1 MNDLYR
7 REAREAM
14 ARTGSTIVLLS
25 PPAAWWGS
33 ALALALLGAA
43 VVFVCCASY
52 AQKVSLGGELLPA
65 HDAVRIVSGMPGVVV
80 ERHVGDGQPVKR
92 GQLLFVVQGEHLTP
106 QASSGATSASTQRR
120 RIAHAEAGLAQAT
133 ARITALRGGIAL
145 AADGVR
151 ALEPLVADGDVAF
164 DSLRSRRRELFELR
178 ANLAAAEQQ
187 RLAQRNELAA
197 LRAEWQQAVV
207 APVDGVVAAPLVECG
222 QAVASGEQLAQLV
235 PPQATLKAYLHAPSR
250 AMAEILPGATVHLR
264 YPAFPH
270 QKFGVFAGKV
280 VEVSSTS
287 LRPQFVAG
295 QGRYLGPLLDGV
307 GAREPL
313 YRIVVEL
320 PAQSVTLDGRT
331 HALRHGMTV
340 DADVLLRR
348 RRIVHW
354 MLDPLYSAARRLH

>member
-1 MNDLYR
+1 MSDLYR
-7 REAREAM
+7 TQARDAA
-14 ARTGSTIVLLS
+14 ARAGSTIVLLS

-33 ALALALLGAA
+33 ALALILLGMA
-43 VVFVCCASY
+43 VTFVCSASY

-65 HDAVRIVSGMPGVVV
+65 HDAVRIVSGMAGVVI
-80 ERHVGDGQPVKR
+80 ERHAEDGQRVRR
-92 GQLLFVVQGEHLTP
+92 GQLLFIVQGEHLTP
-106 QASSGATSASTQRR
+106 QAGSSASTQRR
-120 RIAHAEAGLAQAT
+120 RIAHAEAALAQAT
-133 ARITALRGGIAL
+133 ARITALRAGVGL

-151 ALEPLVADGDVAF
+151 TLEPLVDAGDVAL
-164 DSLRSRRRELFELR
+164 DTLRSRRRELLELR
-178 ANLAAAEQQ
+178 ANLASAEQQ

-207 APVDGVVAAPLVECG
+207 APIDGVVAAPLVERG
-222 QAVASGEQLAQLV
+222 QAVVSGEQLAQLV
-235 PPQATLKAYLHAPSR
+235 PPHATLKAYLHAPSR
-250 AMAEILPGATVHLR
+250 AIAEISPGATVHLR

-270 QKFGVFAGKV
+270 QKFGVYAGKV

-295 QGRYLGPLLDGV
+295 QGRYLGPLLDGI

-313 YRIVVEL
+313 YRVVVEL
-320 PAQSVTLDGRT
+320 PAQSVSLDGRT